1 MSFDEL
7 LHLEDRYYREGYDA
21 GQADG
26 THAGLVEGALFGVDK
41 GFEKAVRMG
50 RLSGRAAVWQR
61 RFQSTKPPPP
71 SSSPPVVPG
80 HGGSN
85 ENKAVVAEEDAAAA
99 AAGAGVAVDQLPWLS
114 ASTNPRLAKHLG
126 ALSATTDAASLSGA
140 NTDAAVAEFDERLAK
155 AVAKARLIANVVAEP
170 VQVDDADAGAAAG
183 ATSHGHRGIEE
194 SGSLAARR

>member
-1 MSFDEL
+1 M
-7 LHLEDRYYREGYDA
+7 
-21 GQADG
+21 
-26 THAGLVEGALFGVDK
+26 HAGLVEGTLFGVEK

-71 SSSPPVVPG
+71 PPPSSPPVVPSRRR
-80 HGGSN
+80 SN

-99 AAGAGVAVDQLPWLS
+99 APVVVVDDVDQLTVLS

-126 ALSATTDAASLSGA
+126 ALSATTDTASLSGA

-183 ATSHGHRGIEE
+183 AAAGATSHGHRGIEE